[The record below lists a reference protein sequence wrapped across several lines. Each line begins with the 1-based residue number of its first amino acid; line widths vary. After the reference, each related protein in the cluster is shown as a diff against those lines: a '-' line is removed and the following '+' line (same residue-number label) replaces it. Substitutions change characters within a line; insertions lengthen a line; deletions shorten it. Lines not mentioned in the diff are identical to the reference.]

1 VSNLGPV
8 EVVVL
13 VMAAGFALVLFGII
27 VFALATLVRTLNSA
41 RAAIDDLHAAAIPLL
56 NDAHDV
62 VRQANSD
69 LAKVD
74 TLLTRADSI
83 SGTVDSASK
92 LAYSLF
98 SNPAVKALA
107 LASGG
112 ARAIGRLRRG
122 RRRGL
127 ALGRGR
133 AARRALDDGVHRLGS
148 GDGE

>member
-1 VSNLGPV
+1 MNGPI
-8 EVVVL
+8 EAVVL
-13 VMAAGFALVLFGII
+13 AVGVALSLVLFGVILL
-27 VFALATLVRTLNSA
+27 ALASLIRTLRSA
-41 RAAIDDLHAAAIPLL
+41 RVAIDDFSAAAIPLL

-62 VRQANSD
+62 VRQARTD
-69 LAKVD
+69 LGRVD

-112 ARAIGRLRRG
+112 ARAVGRLRRG
-122 RRRGL
+122 RSLPGRR
-127 ALGRGR
+127 
-133 AARRALDDGVHRLGS
+133 ARRALNDGVRHLGP
-148 GDGE
+148 GDPE